1 MVIIILPVG
10 SEQIELFH
18 AMILFWLD
26 LKWGVWMTG
35 VIVFRLLNIT
45 GNEICGVT
53 GGVGWSVEKRQ
64 QLRLT
69 VVLL

>member
-10 SEQIELFH
+10 SELIELFH
-18 AMILFWLD
+18 AVILFWLD
-26 LKWGVWMTG
+26 LKWGWGVWMMG

-53 GGVGWSVEKRQ
+53 GCVG
-64 QLRLT
+64 
-69 VVLL
+69 